1 MLAGLRLGAIEIA
14 TPRSP
19 VPRGS
24 DRHGIKRGR
33 GEVLSR
39 HRPSAESVDL
49 PQGVRVA
56 YDWEL

>member
-1 MLAGLRLGAIEIA
+1 MPAVLRLGAIEIA

-19 VPRGS
+19 VHRGS
-24 DRHGIKRGR
+24 DRHGIKGR
-33 GEVLSR
+33 GEVLSS

>member
-1 MLAGLRLGAIEIA
+1 MPAVLRLGAIEIA

-19 VPRGS
+19 VHRGS
-24 DRHGIKRGR
+24 DRQGIKGR
-33 GEVLSR
+33 GEVLTS
-39 HRPSAESVDL
+39 HRPSAESLDL